1 MPDFDVIVVGAG
13 NAAHAA
19 AFSAHENGAKRVLIL
34 EKAPEEDRGGNTHYS
49 GGLLRIAFEE
59 TEDLRPLVPE
69 AEEEISG
76 FFEDVEPYK
85 KTDFMADL
93 MRVTDGKTDQTLANI
108 LIDNSYET
116 IKWMKEKAGIPM
128 EPATSLAAI
137 KVGNRIKWQK
147 GAIIRA
153 EH

>member
-59 TEDLRPLVPE
+59 TEDL
-69 AEEEISG
+69 AH
-76 FFEDVEPYK
+76 
-85 KTDFMADL
+85 
-93 MRVTDGKTDQTLANI
+93 
-108 LIDNSYET
+108 SYQ
-116 IKWMKEKAGIPM
+116 KLRKRFQASLR
-128 EPATSLAAI
+128 TSS
-137 KVGNRIKWQK
+137 RIKRQTSWPTSC
-147 GAIIRA
+147 ASPMARRTRP
-153 EH
+153 